1 MRTSDLT
8 PAVLKDLRRPRPFPA
23 ISLLMPTHRTRPAN
37 EQDPIRLRNLL
48 GEAVRRLKEDPS
60 VDREGRMRLER
71 QLDEDAVRR
80 LFDAQRPEDGLLV
93 LLAPDDDPQAWQFR
107 SPHDI
112 PERIEVTDTFLT
124 RNLVAAHLYA
134 RPYWV
139 LVLDQ
144 EECKLY
150 LAHAGN
156 LTEVDDHGFPAR
168 PQVPS
173 REDAIP
179 GPAYGSDRTGYR
191 AERIAQ
197 YVTDIEERFT
207 AAMSERRLPL
217 VLVGSPELTTAFE
230 KVLRHTGAVAGRLDL
245 TGADK
250 HAIPQLEQRL
260 EPVFGKIREDRAA
273 QARADLDAA
282 RGRKAYV
289 AGPAE
294 VWHTVMEHRAALVLV
309 EEGLRAAGRADANHQ
324 LHIVDVPAGEPAPEG
339 VETDILDSL
348 IEEALDA
355 DTEVR
360 FVPDGT
366 LPDGVGIAGTLRY

>member
-23 ISLLMPTHRTRPAN
+23 ISLLMPTHRTRPDN

-48 GEAVRRLKEDPS
+48 GEAARRVREDPS
-60 VDREGRMRLER
+60 VDRESRLRLER
-71 QLDEDAVRR
+71 QLDESAVLR
-80 LFDAQRPEDGLLV
+80 LFDAQRAEDGLLV
-93 LLAPDDDPQAWQFR
+93 LLAPDDDPQAWQFC
-107 SPHDI
+107 SPHDV

-124 RNLVAAHLYA
+124 RNLVAAHLFA

-144 EECKLY
+144 EESRLY

-156 LTEVDDHGFPAR
+156 LTEATGHGFPAQ

-179 GPAYGSDRTGYR
+179 GPAYGTERTGYR

-207 AAMSERRLPL
+207 RAMSERRLPL

-230 KVLRHTGAVAGRLDL
+230 KVSRHTGATVGRLDL

-250 HAIPQLEQRL
+250 HAVPQLEQRL
-260 EPVFGKIREDRAA
+260 APVFEKIREDRAA
-273 QARADLDAA
+273 RAREELDAA

-289 AGPAE
+289 AGLAE
-294 VWHTVMEHRAALVLV
+294 VWNSVMGHRAALVLV
-309 EEGLRAAGRADANHQ
+309 EEGLRAAGRADENHQ
-324 LHIVDVPAGEPAPEG
+324 LHIVDVPPGEPAPEG
-339 VETDILDSL
+339 VETDIVDSL

-366 LPDGVGIAGTLRY
+366 LPDGVGIAGALRY